1 MYMVVPCCSPAIEIG
16 RDGIMKSDIVIAGD
30 DNSLLIVSSRK
41 KFLKSHAVVVK
52 LGVVAPLAFVENV
65 TKEKYCLRTENIHN
79 RLEIQKE
86 SKYLKSGHLVLWGSE
101 IQIC

>member
-1 MYMVVPCCSPAIEIG
+1 MSMVVPCCSPAIEIG

-65 TKEKYCLRTENIHN
+65 TKEKYCLRTENIHKFTTD
-79 RLEIQKE
+79 L
-86 SKYLKSGHLVLWGSE
+86 KYRKRVTRTPSFEPCG
-101 IQIC
+101 